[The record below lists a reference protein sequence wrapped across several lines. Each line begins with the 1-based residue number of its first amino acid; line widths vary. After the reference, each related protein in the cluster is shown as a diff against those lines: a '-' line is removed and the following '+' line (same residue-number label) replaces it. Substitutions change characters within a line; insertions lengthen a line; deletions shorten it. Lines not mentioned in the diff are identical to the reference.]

1 MDIFLTFCIVTPLVC
16 GLVYILYVNGF
27 MFFESKTALTFRG
40 IQRKGCFGAKFRKCS
55 GITKKVIKTSEERQF
70 VYKPLLENGNVYV
83 TITSRDNSREFIF
96 ERAESRHTV
105 PAGRYTITTHFDS
118 ATGRYTIEW

>member
-1 MDIFLTFCIVTPLVC
+1 MDIFLTFCIVTPLVG

-55 GITKKVIKTSEERQF
+55 GITKKVINITFITYASTIIFFLTLPITNIKVNICNMINDVKLCLEMKNTSQIM
-70 VYKPLLENGNVYV
+70 YK
-83 TITSRDNSREFIF
+83 DFFI
-96 ERAESRHTV
+96 ELYDKLSKC
-105 PAGRYTITTHFDS
+105 
-118 ATGRYTIEW
+118 